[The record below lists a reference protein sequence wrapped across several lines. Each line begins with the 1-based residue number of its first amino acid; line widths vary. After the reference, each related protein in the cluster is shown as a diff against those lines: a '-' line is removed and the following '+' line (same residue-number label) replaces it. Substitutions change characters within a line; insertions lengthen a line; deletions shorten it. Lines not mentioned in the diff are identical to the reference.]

1 MFEYMN
7 HSMTFFHGIWMFVF
21 WAIFIFILFSLFKK
35 GSNTSSLEILEQR
48 LAKGEISIEEFEKL
62 KNTLSKNDD

>member
-1 MFEYMN
+1 
-7 HSMTFFHGIWMFVF
+7 MTFFHGIWMFVF
-21 WAIFIFILFSLFKK
+21 WAIVIFVLFSLFKK
-35 GSNTSSLEILEQR
+35 DSNKSSLEILEQR